1 GHNFPGSEWYEDS
14 FYLIQGGPPDKST
27 PENPWYI
34 FW

>member
-1 GHNFPGSEWYEDS
+1 MHIVITRPKEDS